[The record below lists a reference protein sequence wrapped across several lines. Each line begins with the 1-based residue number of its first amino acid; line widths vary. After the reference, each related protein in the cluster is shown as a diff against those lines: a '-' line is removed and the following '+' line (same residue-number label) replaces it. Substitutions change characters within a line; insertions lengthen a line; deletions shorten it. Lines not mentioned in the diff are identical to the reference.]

1 MDADHDQARAERR
14 AARLRPPARRSDQ
27 NVHRVLHGLVDAGAS
42 RVGLVRDES
51 VIRGCHLALPLAR
64 MIDHTALKPQ
74 TTKADVR
81 ALCQDAKRYCFAAV
95 CIPPWNVLDAAEWLE
110 GSDVAVCTVVGF
122 PLGANH
128 SLVKATETTLAVRDG
143 ATEID
148 MVIGIGRLKS
158 GMYHLVEEDIG
169 TVVAAA
175 REAAE
180 DGMLVK
186 VILETALLTDKEKV
200 IACKLAQSVGAD
212 FVKTS
217 TGFSS
222 GGATE
227 ADVALMRKTVGDSMG
242 VKASG
247 GIRTPEDAERMVR
260 SGATRIGASA
270 SVAIVEG

>member
-1 MDADHDQARAERR
+1 MDADHDQARAERL
-14 AARLRPPARRSDQ
+14 AARLRPLARRSDQ
-27 NVHRVLHGLVDAGAS
+27 NIHKTLHGLVDAGAS
-42 RVGLVRDES
+42 RVGLRSDES
-51 VIRGCHLALPLAR
+51 VIRGCHLVVPLAR

-74 TTKADVR
+74 TTTADVR
-81 ALCQDAKRYCFAAV
+81 ALCQEAKRYCFAAV
-95 CIPPWNVLDAAEWLE
+95 CIPPWNVLDAARWLE

-128 SLVKATETTLAVRDG
+128 SHVKATETTLAVRDG

-175 REAAE
+175 RESADE
-180 DGMLVK
+180 PMLVK
-186 VILETALLTDKEKV
+186 VILETALLTDEEKV
-200 IACKLAQSVGAD
+200 IACKLAQSAGAD

-227 ADVALMRKTVGDSMG
+227 ADVVLMRKTIGDSMG

-270 SVAIVEG
+270 SVAIIEG